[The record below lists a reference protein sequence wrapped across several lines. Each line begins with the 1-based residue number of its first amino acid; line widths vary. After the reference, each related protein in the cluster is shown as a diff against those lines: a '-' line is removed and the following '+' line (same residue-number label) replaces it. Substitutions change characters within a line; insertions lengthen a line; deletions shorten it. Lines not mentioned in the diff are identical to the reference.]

1 MHITSRLHHR
11 STLIFRL
18 VLSFEGVNFFHQR
31 NQHQSSL
38 DVLTRGIRKEDSET
52 KTISEREKRAFRL
65 APLSGETK
73 ESKY

>member
-52 KTISEREKRAFRL
+52 DRKQYQREKRG
-65 APLSGETK
+65 PS
-73 ESKY
+73 S